1 MLTQSWLLS
10 FKENLI
16 WCHLYVIAIGILM
29 LYIKLN
35 YSFNPSTV
43 LNVIFRG
50 SCMLLKHFRWFNQYL
65 RRIFFLRHN
74 LFPIPLKKMDVS
86 PLSNISTPC
95 DNIKLSLHIN
105 NLGSSFMVWTSKYLE
120 TFSIHL
126 ILFLWQNSLSF
137 YVITILFRYCFKIF
151 RCNFWYGN
159 LIMFRSV

>member
-1 MLTQSWLLS
+1 MLTRSWLLS

-16 WCHLYVIAIGILM
+16 WCPFVCNCHRNFNTIFEA
-29 LYIKLN
+29 KLFVL
-35 YSFNPSTV
+35 FNNASTV

-65 RRIFFLRHN
+65 RRIFFSRHN

-105 NLGSSFMVWTSKYLE
+105 NLGSSFMVWTSRYLE

-126 ILFLWQNSLSF
+126 ILFLWQNPFNF
-137 YVITILFRYCFKIF
+137 YVIIILLR
-151 RCNFWYGN
+151 
-159 LIMFRSV
+159 